1 MSLSTPVPT
10 LTLTADDL
18 LAGSALVFDVIV
30 PLHLLRPGEVGDYP
44 SADSLVVQLRPLTI
58 GTLQLIMKASRQ
70 DPGLIPLLM
79 LKESLVNPALSLDQ
93 VRAMPLGLVNFFIAQ
108 IRHLSGLEEK
118 KT

>member
-1 MSLSTPVPT
+1 VTLATPAPT

-18 LAGSALVFDVIV
+18 LAGSALVFDVAV
-30 PLHLLRPGEVGDYP
+30 PSQLLRPGEAGDRN
-44 SADSLVVQLRPLTI
+44 STDSLVVQLRPLTI

-79 LKESLVNPALSLDQ
+79 IKESLVNPALSLEQ

>member
-1 MSLSTPVPT
+1 M
-10 LTLTADDL
+10 
-18 LAGSALVFDVIV
+18 AGASLVFEVAV
-30 PLHLLRPGEVGDYP
+30 PPQLLHSGEAGDRT
-44 SADSLVVQLRPLTI
+44 SANPLVVQLRPLTI

-79 LKESLVNPALSLDQ
+79 IKESLVNPALSLDQ
-93 VRAMPLGLVNFFIAQ
+93 VRAMPLGLVNFFITQ